1 MIVAGGTNDGAG
13 RVTVLLG
20 LSEENVR
27 RMAAGE
33 PVVTS
38 LDAFGLSADV
48 LIFGG
53 VGDEDDL
60 HATLAEHFHIE
71 GEDH

>member
-1 MIVAGGTNDGAG
+1 MIVAGGTNDGSG

-20 LSEENVR
+20 LSEENVE
-27 RMAAGE
+27 RMARGE
-33 PVVTS
+33 PIVTS
-38 LDAFGLSADV
+38 LDALGLSADV

-53 VGDEDDL
+53 AGTEDDL

-71 GEDH
+71 GDDR